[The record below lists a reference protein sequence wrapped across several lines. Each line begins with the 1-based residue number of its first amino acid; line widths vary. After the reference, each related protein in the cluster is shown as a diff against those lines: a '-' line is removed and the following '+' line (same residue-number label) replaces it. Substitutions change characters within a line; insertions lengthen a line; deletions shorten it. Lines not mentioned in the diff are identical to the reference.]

1 MKSITL
7 STPTHRPLSEQL
19 SYSSEKRFQK
29 DQLVTLK
36 RLSITVLDDKV
47 KFMTFL
53 KFIRVIKMFTDNW

>member
-7 STPTHRPLSEQL
+7 STLTHRSLSELL

-29 DQLVTLK
+29 DQLVTMK

-47 KFMTFL
+47 KFMTF
-53 KFIRVIKMFTDNW
+53 

>member
-7 STPTHRPLSEQL
+7 STLTHRSLSEQL

-29 DQLVTLK
+29 DQLVTPK

-53 KFIRVIKMFTDNW
+53 KFIRVIKLFTDNW